1 MTSFA
6 TRSEE
11 ALRRFLRTA
20 VVVDDNVS
28 SSSKEN
34 VSVLNIP
41 MRGVN
46 TGTSTDIPQS
56 QSQSGGI
63 NGTAL
68 VEAFLK
74 ENILCTVLERRSG
87 PEEGENIPVADIFV
101 LDWMF
106 GDEGGKAI
114 LCIRKCTVEHPHAVH
129 LICIYTSEPDVS
141 KISSKLI
148 NDFPGITEVKN
159 GNIFKINNT
168 YIVILKKKIY
178 GNTSENM
185 ESFKEVSEDDL
196 PKELIKIFSVLTGGL
211 LPNAVLHALSAIRDN
226 TYALLSRFPS
236 SLDPAF
242 LSHRVYSNP
251 CEDTEQHIIPLI
263 CSEISSIL
271 AQEKISDD
279 LNVDAITAWIDA
291 ESTPC
296 QNPKALCIEEGK
308 NIDNYISDFL
318 INGVE
323 KIKNIPEDI
332 KNRILNVRDSAMT
345 EYWGSDDPI
354 RADIELAMLMSYEYM
369 YSNTRPILKSGSILK
384 SKSDIYY
391 ICIQP
396 PCDCTRIEK
405 RGKPFI
411 FSPMTEMK
419 NIKNDNYNFV
429 FFDDNG
435 SAKYLYCG
443 NKSHKIVYFC
453 FVPEKAND
461 NIYAYE
467 DNGKWYFKS
476 KENGD
481 FLLVMQLKEIHAL
494 RVIHDHAVNLSRIG
508 LMESDWLRRCNLK

>member
-46 TGTSTDIPQS
+46 TSTSTDIPQS
-56 QSQSGGI
+56 QSQSGNI

-87 PEEGENIPVADIFV
+87 PEEGENIPIADIFV

-106 GDEGGKAI
+106 GDEGGKAVA
-114 LCIRKCTVEHPHAVH
+114 CIKKCTIDHSHAVH

-141 KISSKLI
+141 KISDKLI
-148 NDFPGITEVKN
+148 DDFRDIEDVDG

-168 YIVILKKKIY
+168 YIVILKKKSS
-178 GNTSENM
+178 GSLPDGVAP
-185 ESFKEVSEDDL
+185 FKEVEEEDL
-196 PKELIKIFSVLTGGL
+196 PKELIKTFSALTGGL
-211 LPNAVLHALSAIRDN
+211 LSNAVLHALSAIRDN

-271 AQEKISDD
+271 SQAGISDN
-279 LNVDAITAWIDA
+279 LNVDAITDWIKA
-291 ESTPC
+291 ENTPK
-296 QNPKALCIEEGK
+296 QHPEVFNIEEGK
-308 NIDNYISDFL
+308 DIDAYSEGNFLIKGVSSLKRKENDKEDISDEEKKENEKHNKVIDN
-318 INGVE
+318 
-323 KIKNIPEDI
+323 
-332 KNRILNVRDSAMT
+332 ILNVKESNMT
-345 EYWGSDDPI
+345 RYWGAEKASEVDSK
-354 RADIELAMLMSYEYM
+354 LAILMSCEYM
-369 YSNTRPILKSGSILK
+369 YSNSRPMLKSGTIIKDQADSSRFYL
-384 SKSDIYY
+384 
-391 ICIQP
+391 CIQP
-396 PCDCTRIEK
+396 PCDCVRIESSG
-405 RGKPFI
+405 RYFI
-411 FSPMTEMK
+411 FSPMTPVE
-419 NIKNDNYNFV
+419 V
-429 FFDDNG
+429 RT
-435 SAKYLYCG
+435 A
-443 NKSHKIVYFC
+443 
-453 FVPEKAND
+453 P
-461 NIYAYE
+461 
-467 DNGKWYFKS
+467 
-476 KENGD
+476 
-481 FLLVMQLKEIHAL
+481 
-494 RVIHDHAVNLSRIG
+494 SRGG
-508 LMESDWLRRCNLK
+508 LI